1 MLFAIDEKLYAG
13 RPLSTAGRT
22 SLELACYDFLDA
34 LGVFFHRVDHDP
46 AFHLE
51 TCRAVERVLGAPI
64 AKNLFLCN
72 RQRSQFYLLLLPG
85 EKVFKTKYLSA
96 QLGCSRLSFA
106 PAEDLE
112 RLLGVQP
119 GSASLLALL
128 RDRVGAVQLVL
139 DRPLLCQRDF
149 GMHPCQ
155 NTSTLRISTE
165 DLTQKVIPALGHLP
179 VWVDLPEDPA

>member
-1 MLFAIDEKLYAG
+1 MLFAIDETLYAG
-13 RPLSTAGRT
+13 RPSSPAGRT
-22 SLELACYDFLDA
+22 PLELACYDFLDA
-34 LGVFFHRVDHDP
+34 QGVFFHRVDHEP

-51 TCRAVERVLGAPI
+51 TCREVERVLGAPV

-85 EKVFKTKYLSA
+85 EKVFKTKFLSA

-119 GSASLLALL
+119 GSASILALL
-128 RDRVGAVQLVL
+128 QDRGGAVQLVL
-139 DRPLLCQRDF
+139 DRPLLRQPEF

-155 NTSTLRISTE
+155 NTSTLGISTE
-165 DLTQKVIPALGHLP
+165 DLTQKVIPALGHNP
-179 VWVDLPEDPA
+179 IWVDLPEEPA